1 MASLGTMT
9 ILDGWRLEASI
20 GPGSYE
26 QYLVTFAGGAAADDY
41 TVGGQTIAV
50 PTEIK
55 GAQFVCMQVLAVSAL
70 TRTWV
75 WDGSQSEP
83 ELIALEAFGDEEAA
97 TTDVDGDTVTAI
109 ITVKR

>member
-1 MASLGTMT
+1 MT
-9 ILDGWRLEASI
+9 ILDGWRLEAAI

-26 QYLVTFAGGAAADDY
+26 QYLVTFAGSAASDDY
-41 TVGGQTIAV
+41 ETGGQTISV

-75 WDGSQSEP
+75 WDGSQSAP
-83 ELIALEAFGDEEAA
+83 ELIAQDSFATEEAA